1 MEYRESNNKKRM
13 IENGDL
19 LIFYFHSHTLDEV
32 FPCSSDSYSNTPTKL
47 LRKASLPFEDALKNS
62 EPMNLIFPEPVNLPT
77 P

>member
-47 LRKASLPFEDALKNS
+47 LRKAICHLK
-62 EPMNLIFPEPVNLPT
+62 MR
-77 P
+77 

>member
-47 LRKASLPFEDALKNS
+47 LRKASLRFEDALKNS